1 MKRYRGKMKVLYA
14 VIILCTHLLLSGV
27 SYSSVHVDTLVKV
40 VVIDAGH
47 GGHDPGAIGIT
58 GVKEKDITLVVALK
72 VGDLIEKNTDVKV
85 IYTRKTDVFVELYKR
100 AQIANN
106 NHADLFISIHCN
118 SVENNSA
125 ACGSETFVMGLDKSQ
140 ANLAIAQ
147 KENSAIL
154 SEKNHESNYGGF
166 DPTSPEAYIV
176 FSLYQNVYL
185 NQSINLAAAIQ
196 SEFKT
201 VCKLQDRGVK
211 QGALLVLWRSAM
223 PSVLIETG
231 FLSNKQEEAY
241 LASEK
246 GQTELA
252 LAIYNG
258 FAKAAHLPAMNMQ
271 DLENLAN
278 KKPTKP
284 VSPTSNNNSSEVVYK
299 VQFLTSS
306 KKLAKTDPELKN
318 ISNVDTEKT
327 GAVFKYLT
335 GYCVTYIDAQDVLT
349 KVKKSGFPD
358 AFIVAYK
365 KDGTRITLQ
374 EAKELENKK

>member
-1 MKRYRGKMKVLYA
+1 MKILYA
-14 VIILCTHLLLSGV
+14 ATLICAYLLLSGLNYP
-27 SYSSVHVDTLVKV
+27 SADGDPVKL

-58 GVKEKDITLVVALK
+58 GVKEKDIVLAIALK
-72 VGDLIEKNTDVKV
+72 VGTLIEKNTDVKV
-85 IYTRKTDVFVELYKR
+85 LYTRKTDVYVKLYER
-100 AQIANN
+100 AQLANN
-106 NHADLFISIHCN
+106 NHADIFMSIHCN
-118 SVENNSA
+118 SVENNNVV
-125 ACGSETFVMGLDKSQ
+125 CGAETFVMGLDKSQ

-147 KENSAIL
+147 KENSVIL
-154 SEKNHESNYGGF
+154 TEKNYESNYGGF
-166 DPTSPEAYIV
+166 DPTSPEAYIM
-176 FSLYQNVYL
+176 FSLYQNVFL

-201 VCKLQDRGVK
+201 VCNLQDRGVK
-211 QGALLVLWRSAM
+211 QGALLVLWRSTM

-258 FAKAAHLPAMNMQ
+258 FAKVAQLPLLKMQ
-271 DLENLAN
+271 DLGNLAN
-278 KKPTKP
+278 NKPTKNN
-284 VSPTSNNNSSEVVYK
+284 TSSNIKSSEVIYK
-299 VQFLTSS
+299 IQFLTSS
-306 KKLAKTDPELKN
+306 KELAKTAPEFKKLSSVE
-318 ISNVDTEKT
+318 IEKAGT
-327 GAVFKYLT
+327 AYKYLT
-335 GYCVTYIDAQDVLT
+335 GNSSTYSEAKDVLST
-349 KVKKSGFPD
+349 VTKSGFPD